1 MTSSFNTDL
10 SKFNYAKTTP
20 DLSESMGVAINNN
33 AEVMARHFQQQ
44 MEVNQLYLKARE
56 KFNEDLYKLIPA
68 GAKILKA
75 HKQFKETKE
84 FRESIGTDN
93 ETFNGI
99 NEKAEEAEKLK
110 NERQKDINE
119 KLKDDR
125 EILNS
130 VTITSHDRDKAYAV
144 NYGNTVKKVYEGYVW
159 DHIQGATSLD
169 EFTENFRNRVG
180 SVLEDVGEDGLSV
193 QQYSRHVKPKL
204 DELYK
209 ELREKW
215 SIRQG
220 IFQEEAAVD
229 ARKEELFTDLK
240 VSKDPGKTFVDWLNK
255 YYPYH
260 ETRAESWGEGFKF
273 LGEGLDEK
281 AITDDIYAK
290 IKDYSQKWSD
300 GSNKTIG
307 ENRKEAGIL
316 DNRRKAIATAEF
328 ERRTAEIAEKSGAW
342 LNANLSSIPLGEL
355 TLEKLLEIEV
365 GYKKFLSDDLG
376 VNAGDP
382 LTEGQETINN
392 LKTRLEKGSESA
404 FNSAKIKFI
413 KTGYV
418 TQEDGRGITDPE
430 DLEEFKKM
438 LAASQKRISI
448 EDATGKTKASI
459 TDWSKETFPD
469 PKTQPP
475 DYNVRLDALKV
486 KAAEAYKEK
495 RGNILLGNPNIDDNE
510 LHKQTLEAITPDFK
524 DWFDGK
530 VEDKTDTAAA
540 IDFKVKLSKDSRLIN
555 LTVPLN
561 DGELKVLTDNSARIS
576 RGEQIDYTFWRTNS
590 TIKENGKTLSPY
602 EIAQRRLIA
611 TGFIDEKTLEP
622 IPEREL
628 VNTELQDL
636 LLGKPS
642 PANTLKVIAESEDP
656 EWALKILNEPGLDSN
671 MLYGHTLQQN
681 MEQHKFGSIDMDWMK
696 INVIDEDLINQY
708 KEIVPDFNPWSSP
721 QNMPPELAT
730 VQVEQK
736 LTKPEFDM
744 STLGQPVDVQE
755 SFEQTGL
762 YKAGLGTRDLV
773 MSALTDD
780 EGNLNAFG
788 RMLERFFTGEGA
800 EDVEAWVR
808 TAPIGK
814 IIDMLDDILDPSVLE
829 QIEES
834 TQ

>member
-169 EFTENFRNRVG
+169 EFTENFRDRIG

-342 LNANLSSIPLGEL
+342 LNVNLSSIPLGEL

-459 TDWSKETFPD
+459 TDWSKEAFPD
-469 PKTQPP
+469 TKTQPP

-486 KAAEAYKEK
+486 KAAEAYLEK

-561 DGELKVLTDNSARIS
+561 DGELKSLTDNSARIS

-611 TGFIDEKTLEP
+611 TGFIDEKTLKP

-656 EWALKILNEPGLDSN
+656 EWALKILNQPGLDSN

-696 INVIDEDLINQY
+696 INVIDEDLMNQY
-708 KEIVPDFNPWSSP
+708 KETVPDFNPWSSP
-721 QNMPPELAT
+721 QNMLPELAT
-730 VQVEQK
+730 VQVEEK
-736 LTKPEFDM
+736 LKFDIA
-744 STLGQPVDVQE
+744 TLGQPVDVQE

-762 YKAGLGTRDLV
+762 YKAGAGTRDLV

-780 EGNLNAFG
+780 EGNFNAFG
-788 RMLERFFTGEGA
+788 RVLERFFTGEGA
-800 EDVEAWVR
+800 EDVEEWVR
-808 TAPIGK
+808 TAPIGQ

>member
-169 EFTENFRNRVG
+169 EFTENFRDRIG

-328 ERRTAEIAEKSGAW
+328 ERRTAEIKEKSGAW
-342 LNANLSSIPLGEL
+342 LNVNLSSIPLGEL

-438 LAASQKRISI
+438 LDYVEIINFYDMSNIYETYK
-448 EDATGKTKASI
+448 KAYEN
-459 TDWSKETFPD
+459 KKP
-469 PKTQPP
+469 
-475 DYNVRLDALKV
+475 V
-486 KAAEAYKEK
+486 
-495 RGNILLGNPNIDDNE
+495 IL
-510 LHKQTLEAITPDFK
+510 
-524 DWFDGK
+524 
-530 VEDKTDTAAA
+530 VE
-540 IDFKVKLSKDSRLIN
+540 
-555 LTVPLN
+555 
-561 DGELKVLTDNSARIS
+561 
-576 RGEQIDYTFWRTNS
+576 Y
-590 TIKENGKTLSPY
+590 
-602 EIAQRRLIA
+602 
-611 TGFIDEKTLEP
+611 
-622 IPEREL
+622 PERY
-628 VNTELQDL
+628 
-636 LLGKPS
+636 GK
-642 PANTLKVIAESEDP
+642 
-656 EWALKILNEPGLDSN
+656 
-671 MLYGHTLQQN
+671 
-681 MEQHKFGSIDMDWMK
+681 
-696 INVIDEDLINQY
+696 
-708 KEIVPDFNPWSSP
+708 
-721 QNMPPELAT
+721 
-730 VQVEQK
+730 
-736 LTKPEFDM
+736 
-744 STLGQPVDVQE
+744 
-755 SFEQTGL
+755 
-762 YKAGLGTRDLV
+762 
-773 MSALTDD
+773 
-780 EGNLNAFG
+780 
-788 RMLERFFTGEGA
+788 
-800 EDVEAWVR
+800 
-808 TAPIGK
+808 
-814 IIDMLDDILDPSVLE
+814 
-829 QIEES
+829 
-834 TQ
+834 